1 MKTSSDNSLFVTPGD
16 DSVETQIKSCVTTK
30 NATEPD
36 PNEFAN
42 TIDAEFDKL
51 NKKRRKLEP
60 FVLKESFLN
69 FVQTPEQSDKYI
81 KHLMKPLKT
90 IKPEEEKIL
99 YSFFKVAVNLFLI
112 NFPDATDPP
121 EEICN
126 LVIIS
131 YLTDM
136 MLIKLDE
143 ISIFDEFVTKEI
155 NNGTDANRSDM
166 KLHYEIFCNE
176 RNERTPIVILKHLI
190 KIEKN
195 YEPYKQ

>member
-1 MKTSSDNSLFVTPGD
+1 MKTSSDNSLFVTFGD

-30 NATEPD
+30 HTTEPD
-36 PNEFAN
+36 TNEFAN
-42 TIDAEFDKL
+42 TIDAEFNKL
-51 NKKRRKLEP
+51 HKTRKKLEP

-69 FVQTPEQSDKYI
+69 YVQTPEQSDKYVT
-81 KHLMKPLKT
+81 HLMKPLKT
-90 IKPEEEKIL
+90 LKPEEEKIL
-99 YSFFKVAVNLFLI
+99 YSFLKVAVNFLLI
-112 NFPDATDPP
+112 NSPDAP

-136 MLIKLDE
+136 MLIKFEE
-143 ISIFDEFVTKEI
+143 ISAFDEFITKEI

-176 RNERTPIVILKHLI
+176 RNARTPIVILKHLI
-190 KIEKN
+190 KITKN
-195 YEPYKQ
+195 YKPYKQ